1 MKNIEWVMVD
11 CHETSVAFPWVAK
24 IMPNR
29 HAELVRELLGAI
41 RKAKRGAAT
50 MSEGDCFIVF
60 KMKGGGVQGFNF
72 VAWEGEPKVEI
83 KPGFFSAKL
92 PALLERIQEGRV
104 GWGADG
110 SLGEVRVKQI
120 ELRQD
125 GEGVASFASHSPGFA
140 GLVSAAVEVVNA
152 VDPRICTQDPPQGDF
167 AKSVEDRGN
176 VQFIVSLQEPVQVN
190 KVIVR
195 WEVGTEVANIRYA
208 SFQSSVFA
216 ILIGL
221 GSGTR
226 PSWPCSI
233 TFQDAQEEGQWHG
246 WELWDLIA
254 AARTMGRPDPEGA
267 FARLLQLYNELVSRG
282 RFSRPD

>member
-1 MKNIEWVMVD
+1 
-11 CHETSVAFPWVAK
+11 
-24 IMPNR
+24 
-29 HAELVRELLGAI
+29 
-41 RKAKRGAAT
+41 
-50 MSEGDCFIVF
+50 
-60 KMKGGGVQGFNF
+60 
-72 VAWEGEPKVEI
+72 
-83 KPGFFSAKL
+83 
-92 PALLERIQEGRV
+92 
-104 GWGADG
+104 
-110 SLGEVRVKQI
+110 
-120 ELRQD
+120 
-125 GEGVASFASHSPGFA
+125 
-140 GLVSAAVEVVNA
+140 
-152 VDPRICTQDPPQGDF
+152 
-167 AKSVEDRGN
+167 